1 MDQGD
6 GDGGDDGGGDGG
18 VHGDGG
24 GDRGGGD
31 GGDRGDGNDDDDGGM
46 RRPKCRKKSQSA
58 KPKKAKVEV
67 VAQVHRQE
75 GDKEEEEEE
84 VLEQG
89 EEGDQSTRAQLSTS
103 QAGLTTQAATA
114 QSLTTPTPIRQSGR
128 KVTLT
133 QMYTPG
139 TALTSPTS
147 DGGPPGAP
155 HGASAKCLL
164 QGKGKKRKIDP
175 DLTPPKLD
183 TRKQTVGGDGDNAEQ
198 GAADPDAHRRFEFHS
213 PIVIVEIEG
222 DKKNWD
228 QSSYASKAMCE
239 LASSLAFNTIGFV
252 IYVFQDKVVI
262 VSAWHRVKD
271 MTIHTSCEIISMQE
285 SLADLLQQWKYLTTR
300 IIEILIVQING
311 SAHNAQ
317 TIFEW
322 KRQDGRYYFGD
333 TCVNT
338 KGLCKD
344 CFHCDDMGEVNT
356 IYNQVANMPY
366 KTN

>member
-1 MDQGD
+1 MSNKMSQKELLHEKKQFAATVEKPNYTEPLKIAKLLQLETWPACKNHAKCQVPTVQFKPDIALVVEEVQVDQGDGD

-31 GGDRGDGNDDDDGGM
+31 GGDGNDDDDDEDGGM
-46 RRPKCRKKSQSA
+46 KRLKHRKKSQSA

-75 GDKEEEEEE
+75 GGKEEEEEE

-89 EEGDQSTRAQLSTS
+89 EEGDQSTRAQPSKS

-114 QSLTTPTPIRQSGR
+114 QSLTTPTPIRRSGR

-147 DGGPPGAP
+147 GEGPPSAP
-155 HGASAKCLL
+155 CGASAKRSLH
-164 QGKGKKRKIDP
+164 GKGKKRKIDP

-183 TRKQTVGGDGDNAEQ
+183 TRKRTVGGDGGNAEQ
-198 GAADPDAHRRFEFHS
+198 GAVDPDACRWFAFHS

-252 IYVFQDKVVI
+252 IYVFHDKVVI
-262 VSAWHRVKD
+262 VSA
-271 MTIHTSCEIISMQE
+271 
-285 SLADLLQQWKYLTTR
+285 
-300 IIEILIVQING
+300 
-311 SAHNAQ
+311 
-317 TIFEW
+317 
-322 KRQDGRYYFGD
+322 
-333 TCVNT
+333 
-338 KGLCKD
+338 
-344 CFHCDDMGEVNT
+344 
-356 IYNQVANMPY
+356 
-366 KTN
+366 

>member
-1 MDQGD
+1 MEGMMVVVMVVFMVMVVD
-6 GDGGDDGGGDGG
+6 G
-18 VHGDGG
+18 
-24 GDRGGGD
+24 
-31 GGDRGDGNDDDDGGM
+31 GDGNDDDDDDGGM
-46 RRPKCRKKSQSA
+46 KRPKCRKKSQSA
-58 KPKKAKVEV
+58 KPKKANVEV
-67 VAQVHRQE
+67 VAQVDRQE

-89 EEGDQSTRAQLSTS
+89 GEGDQSTRAQPSTS

-114 QSLTTPTPIRQSGR
+114 QSLTTPTPIRRSSR
-128 KVTLT
+128 KVTPT

-147 DGGPPGAP
+147 GEGPPGAP
-155 HGASAKCLL
+155 RGASAKRSL

-183 TRKQTVGGDGDNAEQ
+183 MRKRTMGGDGDNAEQ
-198 GAADPDAHRRFEFHS
+198 GTADPDAHSRFAFHS

-252 IYVFQDKVVI
+252 IYVFHDKVVI
-262 VSAWHRVKD
+262 VLAWHRVKD
-271 MTIHTSCEIISMQE
+271 MTIHTSCETISMQE
-285 SLADLLQQWKYLTTR
+285 SGADLLQQWKYLTTR

-311 SAHNAQ
+311 AAHNAQ
-317 TIFEW
+317 TIFER

-344 CFHCDDMGEVNT
+344 CFHCDDMSEVNT
-356 IYNQVANMPY
+356 IYDQVTNIPY
-366 KTN
+366 ETK